1 MNFLEEI
8 KDRILVGDGAM
19 GTYLLTRGVG
29 PGRNFEA
36 LSLTDP
42 AVVRAVH
49 QEYVAA
55 GADLIETNTFGAN
68 RLRLRAAGYG
78 RQAAK
83 INRAAVRLA
92 REAAG
97 DKVLVAGAVGMI
109 PAPDREPL
117 SSKSPAG
124 EELREAYREQIGAL
138 AEGGVDLIILET
150 FEEWENLSLALQAAR
165 DFAPL
170 PVVAQMA
177 HSHRGLIIFGPT
189 AEDYCRR
196 ALAAGAAVFGSNCG
210 GGFASVREV
219 LRGASRVEGAT
230 LSAFANAG
238 VPELVQGRII
248 YPAEPEY
255 FARKCLELIPLGA
268 RLVGGCCGTTP
279 RHIRALRRALD
290 RRVPPSA
297 RSRPRPPAAAPPPPP
312 LRLSAEGGFL
322 AGLRRDRLPI
332 IVEIDPPASPELERV
347 IEGAVAVKNAGA
359 DAVSMAENPLAALR
373 VNPIAAGAE
382 VRRRAGIQVIP
393 HLTTRDHSVLGL
405 QSLLLGAAVGGLEAV
420 LAVTGDPVG
429 KGDGTENRGV
439 FAINSIHLAG
449 LADQL
454 NRGHL
459 LSGRAL
465 ARPTDLSIG
474 VAFNAN
480 AVNLEAEVAKLR
492 KKAAA
497 GARFA
502 MTQPVFSAGR
512 VREVTAACA
521 GVEIMI
527 FIGIYPLI
535 SPANAEFMANEV
547 PGITIPEEVI
557 ARLAAAGDRSDR
569 RRVGLEIAAELI
581 EEIKGEIDGLYLVS
595 PLNLWSIPRELVRR
609 VRSGEKTK
617 TLD

>member
-1 MNFLEEI
+1 MNFIEEI
-8 KDRILVGDGAM
+8 KSHILVGDGAM
-19 GTYLLTRGVG
+19 GTYLLARGIG

-36 LSLTDP
+36 LCLTDP
-42 AVVRAVH
+42 AVVRTVH

-68 RLRLRAAGYG
+68 RVRLRPAGYG

-83 INRAAVRLA
+83 INRAAAELA
-92 REAAG
+92 RSAAG

-109 PAPDREPL
+109 PAPDREALAPET
-117 SSKSPAG
+117 PAG
-124 EELREAYREQIGAL
+124 EELLAAYREQIAAL
-138 AEGGVDLIILET
+138 TEGGVDLIILET
-150 FEEWENLSLALQAAR
+150 FEEWENLFLALRAAR
-165 DFAPL
+165 ETSPL

-177 HSHRGLIIFGPT
+177 HSNRGISIFGAT
-189 AEDYCRR
+189 AEEYCRR
-196 ALAAGAAVFGSNCG
+196 ALDSGACVFGSNCG
-210 GGFASVREV
+210 GGFASVRDV
-219 LRGASRVEGAT
+219 LRGAARVKGAT
-230 LSAFANAG
+230 LSAFPNAG
-238 VPELVQGRII
+238 IPELVQGRII

-255 FARKCLELIPLGA
+255 FARKCRELVGLGA
-268 RLVGGCCGTTP
+268 RLIGGCCGTTP
-279 RHIRALRRALD
+279 RHIRAWRRSLDEMVHPGAL
-290 RRVPPSA
+290 
-297 RSRPRPPAAAPPPPP
+297 PRTRPAARPLPPPI
-312 LRLSAEGGFL
+312 RISAEGGFL

-332 IVEIDPPASPELERV
+332 IVEIDPPPSPDLERV

-373 VNPIAAGAE
+373 VGPISAGAE

-429 KGDGTENRGV
+429 KGDGTEKRGV
-439 FAINSIHLAG
+439 FAVNSIHLVG
-449 LADQL
+449 MADQL

-459 LSGRAL
+459 LSGKSL

-492 KKAAA
+492 KKVAA

-512 VREVTAACA
+512 VREVISACQ
-521 GVEIMI
+521 GIEIKL
-527 FIGIYPLI
+527 FIGIYPLL
-535 SPANAEFMANEV
+535 SLGNADFMTNEV
-547 PGITIPEEVI
+547 PGIAIPEEVRE
-557 ARLAAAGDRSDR
+557 RLKTAGDRSGQR
-569 RRVGLEIAAELI
+569 QAGLEIAGELI
-581 EEIKGEIDGLYLVS
+581 DEIGGEIDGLYLVS
-595 PLNLWSIPRELVRR
+595 PLNLWSLPRELVRR

-617 TLD
+617 SLD

>member
-8 KDRILVGDGAM
+8 KNRVLVGDGAM

-36 LSLTDP
+36 LCLTDP

-49 QEYVAA
+49 QEYVSA

-68 RLRLRAAGYG
+68 RFRLQAAGYG

-83 INRAAVRLA
+83 INRAAARLA

-109 PAPDREPL
+109 PAPGRETLTPGGEAARIL
-117 SSKSPAG
+117 SD
-124 EELREAYREQIGAL
+124 AYREQIGAL
-138 AEGGVDLIILET
+138 VEGGVDLIILET
-150 FEEWENLSLALQAAR
+150 FEEWENLALALRAAR
-165 DFAPL
+165 ETSPL
-170 PVVAQMA
+170 PVIAQMA
-177 HSHRGLIIFGPT
+177 HSNRGITIFGPK

-196 ALAAGAAVFGSNCG
+196 ALKAGAAVFGSNCG
-210 GGFASVREV
+210 GGFASVRDV
-219 LRGASRVEGAT
+219 LEGASRVKGAI

-238 VPELVQGRII
+238 VPESVQGRII

-255 FARKCLELIPLGA
+255 FARKCLELLPLGA
-268 RLVGGCCGTTP
+268 RLIGGCCGTTP
-279 RHIRALRRALD
+279 RHIRAWRRALD
-290 RRVPPSA
+290 GRDRPAARV
-297 RSRPRPPAAAPPPPP
+297 RTRPAAAEPPRPP
-312 LRLSAEGGFL
+312 LRLSVEGGFL

-373 VNPIAAGAE
+373 VGPIPAGAE

-405 QSLLLGAAVGGLEAV
+405 QSLLLGAAVSGLEAV

-439 FAINSIHLAG
+439 FAINSVHLAG

-459 LSGRAL
+459 LSGRSL
-465 ARPTDLSIG
+465 ARPTDISIG

-502 MTQPVFSAGR
+502 MTQPIFSAER
-512 VREVTAACA
+512 VREVIAACS
-521 GVEIMI
+521 GIEMMI
-527 FIGIYPLI
+527 FIGVYPLI

-547 PGITIPEEVI
+547 PGISIPDEVKS
-557 ARLAAAGDRSDR
+557 RLAAAGERADR
-569 RRVGLEIAAELI
+569 RRVGLEIAGELI

-595 PLNLWSIPRELVRR
+595 PLNLWALPRELVRR
-609 VRSGEKTK
+609 IRAGEKT
-617 TLD
+617 

>member
-1 MNFLEEI
+1 MNFIEEI
-8 KDRILVGDGAM
+8 KARVLVGDGAM
-19 GTYLLTRGVG
+19 GTYLLSRGVN

-36 LSLTDP
+36 LCLTDP
-42 AVVRAVH
+42 GLVRTVH
-49 QEYVAA
+49 QEYVSA

-68 RLRLRAAGYG
+68 RFRLRPAGYG

-83 INRAAVRLA
+83 INRAAAGLA

-97 DKVLVAGAVGMI
+97 ERVLVAGAVGMI
-109 PAPDREPL
+109 PPPEGGPVSAG
-117 SSKSPAG
+117 SPA
-124 EELREAYREQIGAL
+124 EDELLEAYREQISAL
-138 AEGGVDLIILET
+138 AEGGVDLVILET
-150 FEEWENLSLALQAAR
+150 FEDWENLALALRAAR
-165 DFAPL
+165 EVSPL

-177 HSHRGLIIFGPT
+177 HSNRGVNIFGRT

-196 ALAAGAAVFGSNCG
+196 ALEAGASLFGSNCG

-219 LRGASRVEGAT
+219 LLGASRVEGVS
-230 LSAFANAG
+230 LSAFSNAG

-248 YPAEPEY
+248 YPSGPEY

-290 RRVPPSA
+290 GREPAPA
-297 RSRPRPPAAAPPPPP
+297 GPRPRPAAEAPRRPP
-312 LRLSAEGGFL
+312 LRLSVEGGFL
-322 AGLRRDRLPI
+322 AGLRRDRLPV
-332 IVEIDPPASPELERV
+332 IVEIDPPTSPDLERV
-347 IEGAVAVKNAGA
+347 LEGALAVKNAGA
-359 DAVSMAENPLAALR
+359 DAISMAENPLATLR
-373 VNPIAAGAE
+373 VGPIPAGAA

-393 HLTTRDHSVLGL
+393 HLTARDHSVLGL
-405 QSLLLGAAVGGLEAV
+405 QSLLLGAAVEGLEAV

-429 KGDGTENRGV
+429 KGDGTDRRGI
-439 FAINSIHLAG
+439 FAVNGIQLAG
-449 LADQL
+449 LVDQL

-465 ARPTDLSIG
+465 ARPTDFSIG

-480 AVNLEAEVAKLR
+480 AANLPAEVDRLR

-512 VREVTAACA
+512 VREVLAACQ
-521 GVEIMI
+521 GVDIKL
-527 FIGIYPLI
+527 FIGVYPLL
-535 SPANAEFMANEV
+535 SLRNAEFMANEV
-547 PGITIPEEVI
+547 PGIAIPGEV
-557 ARLAAAGDRSDR
+557 R
-569 RRVGLEIAAELI
+569 RRLESAGGGRRQRRAGLEAAWELI
-581 EEIKGEIDGLYLVS
+581 EEIRPEIDGLYLIS
-595 PLNLWSIPRELVRR
+595 PLNLWSVPLELLRR
-609 VRSGEKTK
+609 VRERETSK

>member
-1 MNFLEEI
+1 MNFIEEI
-8 KDRILVGDGAM
+8 KDRVLVGDGAM
-19 GTYLLTRGVG
+19 GTYLLSRGVG

-36 LSLTDP
+36 LCLTDP
-42 AVVRAVH
+42 AVVRTVH

-68 RLRLRAAGYG
+68 RFRLRSAGYG

-83 INRAAVRLA
+83 INRAAAALA
-92 REAAG
+92 RQSAG
-97 DKVLVAGAVGMI
+97 EGTLVAGAVGMI
-109 PAPDREPL
+109 PAPDREPI
-117 SSKSPAG
+117 SPGSAAAD
-124 EELREAYREQIGAL
+124 ELLQAYREQIAAL

-150 FEEWENLSLALQAAR
+150 FEEWENLSLALRAAR
-165 DFAPL
+165 EASPL

-177 HSHRGLIIFGPT
+177 HSNRGISIFGPT
-189 AEDYCRR
+189 AEEYCRR
-196 ALAAGAAVFGSNCG
+196 ALEGGAVVFGSNCG
-210 GGFASVREV
+210 GGFASVQDV
-219 LRGASRVEGAT
+219 LRGAARAEGSL
-230 LSAFANAG
+230 LSAFPNAG

-248 YPAEPEY
+248 YPAGPDY

-268 RLVGGCCGTTP
+268 RLIGGCCGTTP

-290 RRVPPSA
+290 ERVAPPARRRPPSA
-297 RSRPRPPAAAPPPPP
+297 AVPPPRPP
-312 LRLSAEGGFL
+312 LRLSVEGGFL
-322 AGLRRDRLPI
+322 SGLRGDRLPI
-332 IVEIDPPASPELERV
+332 IVEIDPPASPDLEKV
-347 IEGAVAVKNAGA
+347 IEGAQAVKNAGA

-373 VNPIAAGAE
+373 VGPIPAGAA

-405 QSLLLGAAVGGLEAV
+405 QSLLLGAAVEGLEAV

-429 KGDGTENRGV
+429 KGDGTEKRGV

-480 AVNLEAEVAKLR
+480 AANLPAEVARLR
-492 KKAAA
+492 KKVAA

-502 MTQPVFSAGR
+502 MTQPIFSAER
-512 VREVTAACA
+512 VREVIAACE
-521 GVEIMI
+521 GIEIKL
-527 FIGIYPLI
+527 FIGVYPLL
-535 SPANAEFMANEV
+535 SLRNADFMTNEV
-547 PGITIPEEVI
+547 PGITIPGAVRE
-557 ARLAAAGDRSDR
+557 RLASAGDRSAQR
-569 RRVGLEIAAELI
+569 QAGLEIASELI
-581 EEIKGEIDGLYLVS
+581 EEIREEIDGLYLVS
-595 PLNLWSIPRELVRR
+595 PLNLWSLPRELVRR
-609 VRSGEKTK
+609 VRLWEQTK
-617 TLD
+617 NLD